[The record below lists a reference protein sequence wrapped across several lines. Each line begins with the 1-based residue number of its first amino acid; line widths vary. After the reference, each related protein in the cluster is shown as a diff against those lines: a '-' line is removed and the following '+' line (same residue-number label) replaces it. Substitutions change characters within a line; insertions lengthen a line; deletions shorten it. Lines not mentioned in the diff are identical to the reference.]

1 MATHQFQGS
10 YITFS
15 SVPPSWRR
23 GSKAK
28 QFSPTFH
35 PVGRKD
41 RLHSMRCRPCPSV
54 EPSLALGPKSEVLNI
69 SDFRGSSRHDD
80 SGGGAHGPESLNNPI
95 EVSYFQH
102 ESEELYVESPKAQNV
117 VPTPCIIADDTG
129 IRSLA
134 IQNLSNKWL
143 LTRTPLQ
150 TQEMIGALDEP
161 SPLDLSK
168 TPSTLQKQER
178 GGIFRAVWCY
188 LWGLDA
194 AIKIPLLLCTS
205 LYLAVNIKYGS
216 EVSKELTP
224 LWVLGPLITS
234 LYVKAIRAI
243 CGLYIF
249 TFKQTFRI
257 VKNVPFIVYG
267 YIFRGK
273 LKKDMQTYLW
283 QPLADIK
290 NMDYNEL
297 ARRKMK
303 DFQGWLVEMYLDF
316 IESIWPF
323 YHRTLRFLR
332 AANLI

>member
-1 MATHQFQGS
+1 MATHQLQGS
-10 YITFS
+10 SITFS
-15 SVPPSWRR
+15 SMLPSWRR

-41 RLHSMRCRPCPSV
+41 RLLSLRCRPCPSV
-54 EPSLALGPKSEVLNI
+54 EPSLALRGSSWHDDSDGGANGPKSL
-69 SDFRGSSRHDD
+69 S
-80 SGGGAHGPESLNNPI
+80 NPV

-102 ESEELYVESPKAQNV
+102 ENEESYVEYPKAQNV
-117 VPTPCIIADDTG
+117 VPTPYIIADDTTVM
-129 IRSLA
+129 SLA
-134 IQNLSNKWL
+134 IQSLSKKWL
-143 LTRTPLQ
+143 LPRTPSQ
-150 TQEMIGALDEP
+150 TQDMDGALDEP
-161 SPLDLSK
+161 SRVELSK
-168 TPSTLQKQER
+168 TPSTLQKQG
-178 GGIFRAVWCY
+178 GGIFKAVWCY
-188 LWGLDA
+188 FWGLDA
-194 AIKIPLLLCTS
+194 TIKIPLLLCTS

-224 LWVLGPLITS
+224 LWVLGPLITF
-234 LYVKAIRAI
+234 LYVKTIRAI

-257 VKNVPFIVYG
+257 VKNVPFLVYE

-273 LKKDMQTYLW
+273 LKHAMRTYLS
-283 QPLADIK
+283 QPLSDIK
-290 NMDYNEL
+290 NIDYNEL